1 MVLSG
6 IAAAVVFIGVSSY
19 VGSVNSKVGPMVTI
33 YQVTKDLPAFTTLSN
48 QNTEPVQVPQRWAAA
63 NTQLQAQAIDGRE
76 IAVPLTA
83 GSPVSSDDLVPP
95 SDLDPDEREVA
106 VNVNA
111 VTGLVGRIKPGD
123 RVDVYAV
130 FADVP
135 GLPEQA
141 RILVENVRVISI
153 EGRQTIPSAD
163 TDSTQDVIPVT
174 LALKPDDALAVTYAN
189 SFAKEVR
196 LIGLPA
202 GVAQDRSNE
211 EKTYDARQLGG
222 TAVPVE
228 PER

>member
-19 VGSVNSKVGPMVTI
+19 VNSVNSKVGPMVTV
-33 YQVTKDLPAFTTLSN
+33 YQVTKDLPAFSTLSN
-48 QNTEPVQVPQRWAAA
+48 DNTEPVQVPQRWAAA
-63 NTQLQAQAIDGRE
+63 NTQLQAQAIDGRVT
-76 IAVPLTA
+76 AVPLTA
-83 GSPVSSDDLVPP
+83 GSAVSSDILVPP

-130 FADVP
+130 FSDVV
-135 GLPEQA
+135 GLPQQA
-141 RILVENVRVISI
+141 RILVENVRVVSI
-153 EGRQTIPSAD
+153 EGRQQVVSASTD
-163 TDSTQDVIPVT
+163 TTQDVIPVT
-174 LALKPDDALAVTYAN
+174 LALKPDDALSVTYAN

-211 EKTYDARQLGG
+211 ERTYDASKLGG
-222 TAVPVE
+222 KAIPVE
-228 PER
+228 PQR